1 MSSVNTCYTCF
12 MKLTNSARAARVFDD
27 WYDKNKAKNPL
38 FDEDYATP
46 EQEAEYE
53 AMMKVEFEEDSTQV

>member
-1 MSSVNTCYTCF
+1 

-27 WYDKNKAKNPL
+27 WYDKNKAKDPL
-38 FDEDYATP
+38 FDSDSPTP

-53 AMMKVEFEEDSTQV
+53 AMMKAEFGKD